1 MEEIKIK
8 GSPELQ
14 VFNSDKFGE
23 IRTKIDSASNQPL
36 FIAKD
41 VCNALGIKKYRD
53 AIARLEDDERGVSV
67 LMDTPGG
74 PQTIATVNE
83 YGLYSL
89 VLKSRKKEAK
99 EFQRWVTH
107 EVLPSIR
114 KDGGYIAASVEE
126 SPEEIMAKAL
136 RIANATL
143 ERKERELADA
153 TQKANML
160 QDQTEAQQKEIEV
173 MHPKAEYTEKVL
185 QSKTTYTF
193 TQVAIDLGLNSTKI
207 FTEMLKACGMI
218 YKQSDQWLTTAK
230 FRKYGIFSTRTVQF
244 VRSNGEVGTSIYSVI
259 TEQGRKY
266 LHEWLP
272 KMKEIYTQKKATLKN
287 IY

>member
-107 EVLPSIR
+107 EVLPIL
-114 KDGGYIAASVEE
+114 YFPLILH
-126 SPEEIMAKAL
+126 ILLFYL
-136 RIANATL
+136 R
-143 ERKERELADA
+143 
-153 TQKANML
+153 
-160 QDQTEAQQKEIEV
+160 
-173 MHPKAEYTEKVL
+173 
-185 QSKTTYTF
+185 
-193 TQVAIDLGLNSTKI
+193 
-207 FTEMLKACGMI
+207 
-218 YKQSDQWLTTAK
+218 
-230 FRKYGIFSTRTVQF
+230 
-244 VRSNGEVGTSIYSVI
+244 
-259 TEQGRKY
+259 
-266 LHEWLP
+266 
-272 KMKEIYTQKKATLKN
+272 
-287 IY
+287 

>member
-1 MEEIKIK
+1 
-8 GSPELQ
+8 
-14 VFNSDKFGE
+14 
-23 IRTKIDSASNQPL
+23 
-36 FIAKD
+36 
-41 VCNALGIKKYRD
+41 
-53 AIARLEDDERGVSV
+53 
-67 LMDTPGG
+67 
-74 PQTIATVNE
+74 
-83 YGLYSL
+83 
-89 VLKSRKKEAK
+89 
-99 EFQRWVTH
+99 
-107 EVLPSIR
+107 
-114 KDGGYIAASVEE
+114 
-126 SPEEIMAKAL
+126 MAKAL

-143 ERKERELADA
+143 ERKEMELADV

-160 QDQTEAQQKEIEV
+160 QDQTEAQHKEIEV
-173 MHPKAEYTEKVL
+173 MQPKAEYTEKVL

-193 TQVAIDLGLNSTKI
+193 TQVANDLGLNSTKI
-207 FTEMLKACGMI
+207 FTEMLKACGVI

-287 IY
+287 TSIN